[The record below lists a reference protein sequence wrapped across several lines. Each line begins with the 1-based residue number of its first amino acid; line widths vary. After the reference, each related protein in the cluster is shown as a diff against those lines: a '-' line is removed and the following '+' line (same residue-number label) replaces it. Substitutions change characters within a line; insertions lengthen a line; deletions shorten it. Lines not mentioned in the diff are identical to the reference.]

1 MENKKEFCCVCHRKY
16 TRHMMMQTRQNT
28 YKCIRCH
35 NGGSIIITVETFS
48 TKLDKILK
56 TYDYQ
61 S

>member
-1 MENKKEFCCVCHRKY
+1 
-16 TRHMMMQTRQNT
+16 MMMQTRQNT